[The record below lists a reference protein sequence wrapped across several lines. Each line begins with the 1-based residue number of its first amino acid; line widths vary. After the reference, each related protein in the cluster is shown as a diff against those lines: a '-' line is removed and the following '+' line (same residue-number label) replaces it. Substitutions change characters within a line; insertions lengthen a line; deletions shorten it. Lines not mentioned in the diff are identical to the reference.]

1 MAIDMVAAAFVFVA
15 VTAGTL
21 AVFGRAPVSRTV
33 EKRLEAWRRPPRR
46 EGREGLEA
54 SDVLRQGTSAVPF
67 LRSFLA
73 NGDWSQ
79 RAAMDLQQAGSRLK
93 VSEYLLLRLLIGAAA
108 GLIVL
113 PLMGAGVLG
122 VLLAVVL
129 ALVGLMLPAFHI
141 RLRRRRRSA
150 AISRQL
156 VETLQLI
163 TNALR
168 SGFAFAQAV
177 EMAAKQMAPP
187 IKEELI
193 QLLRDVGLGAP
204 MDEALRTMAERS
216 GSYDLDMAVTAML
229 VQRTTGG
236 NLSEVLDNVSETMRE
251 RDRIRAEIQGL
262 TAHQR
267 LTGLILSVWPVVLPA
282 LFFSIVPGIM
292 SVFWTDPLGRIVLAV
307 GVGLQLLGFF
317 TIRRILAIDI

>member
-1 MAIDMVAAAFVFVA
+1 MAIDLVAAAFVFVA
-15 VTAGTL
+15 FTAGTL
-21 AVFGRAPVSRTV
+21 AVFGRAPVSRAV
-33 EKRLEAWRRPPRR
+33 EKRLEAWRRPPR
-46 EGREGLEA
+46 REGLEA

-73 NGDWSQ
+73 NGAWSQ

-113 PLMGAGVLG
+113 PLMGVGVLG

-129 ALVGLMLPAFHI
+129 ALVGFMLPAFHI
-141 RLRRRRRSA
+141 RLRKRRRSA
-150 AISRQL
+150 TISRQL

-251 RDRIRAEIQGL
+251 RERIRAEIQSL
-262 TAHQR
+262 TASQR
-267 LTGLILSVWPVVLPA
+267 LTGFILSIWPVVLA
-282 LFFSIVPGIM
+282 GLFFAITPGTM
-292 SVFWTDPLGRIVLAV
+292 SVLWTDPLGRIVLAV
-307 GVGLQLLGFF
+307 GIGLQLLGFF